1 MEGQIEKKRPRRW
14 GRRMVWIL
22 VLLLLGAG
30 LLNYIGG
37 NAANLRKK
45 DKVALIRIEGPILSG
60 KNIVRLIEKYQENP
74 SIRALVVQVNSPGGG
89 VAASQEIYHA
99 LLRFRESGKSVLSSM
114 ESVAASG
121 GYYVALASDKIFANA
136 GTITGSIGVI
146 LQVGNVE
153 GLLKK
158 VGLKVEVVKSG
169 EYKDVGSPLRPLSEK
184 DREILE
190 QVIDDAY
197 EQFVQ
202 VVATGRKLPIS
213 RVKEIAD
220 GRIFSGERAKRLGL
234 VDEIGTLSDSIREA
248 GKMAGIPGRPQIQEE
263 RPLKGWIERLIRGMW
278 PSAWMSEQLPVRRG
292 LQYLWTYPS

>member
-1 MEGQIEKKRPRRW
+1 MEGQIEKKNPRRW
-14 GRRMVWIL
+14 GRRAVWLL
-22 VLLLLGAG
+22 VLLLLGTG

-37 NAANLRKK
+37 NAASLRKK
-45 DKVALIRIEGPILSG
+45 DKIALIRIMGPILSG
-60 KNIVRLIEKYQENP
+60 NNIVRLVEKYQENP

-89 VAASQEIYHA
+89 VAASQEIHHA
-99 LLRFRESGKSVLSSM
+99 LLRFRESGKSVLTSM

-169 EYKDVGSPLRPLSEK
+169 EYKDVGSPLRSLSEK
-184 DREILE
+184 DRGILE
-190 QVIDDAY
+190 QVINDAY

-248 GKMAGIPGRPQIQEE
+248 GKMAGISGRPQIQEE

-278 PSAWMSEQLPVRRG
+278 PSAWMSERLPTRRG
-292 LQYLWTYPS
+292 LQYLWTY

>member
-14 GRRMVWIL
+14 GRRAVWLL
-22 VLLLLGAG
+22 VLLLLGTG

-37 NAANLRKK
+37 NAASLRKR
-45 DKVALIRIEGPILSG
+45 DKIALIRIMGPILSG

-99 LLRFRESGKSVLSSM
+99 LLRFRESGKSVLTSM

-190 QVIDDAY
+190 QVINDAY

-248 GKMAGIPGRPQIQEE
+248 GKMVGISGRPQIQEE
-263 RPLKGWIERLIRGMW
+263 QPLKGWIERLIRGMW
-278 PSAWMSEQLPVRRG
+278 PSAWMSERLSTRRG
-292 LQYLWTYPS
+292 LQYLWTY